1 MNPRRPYLLRAMHEW
16 IMDNRQTPHVVVDAG
31 VDGVCV
37 PPEFITDGKIVLNL
51 SHDATSDLIIS
62 NDLLEFDARFGGRP
76 FHVSVPGSAVMGI
89 YARETGQGMIFGAED
104 GDPDPDPDSD
114 PDKEETESARPHLRL
129 VK

>member
-16 IMDNRQTPHVVVDAG
+16 IMDNGQTPHVVVDAAI
-31 VDGVCV
+31 DGVFV
-37 PPEFITDGKIVLNL
+37 PSEHIRDGKIVLNL

-62 NDLLEFDARFGGRP
+62 NDMLEFDARFSGRP
-76 FHVSVPGSAVMGI
+76 FHVTVPSSAVLGI

-104 GDPDPDPDSD
+104 GEPEPDPDKKAP
-114 PDKEETESARPHLRL
+114 EGGRPKLRV